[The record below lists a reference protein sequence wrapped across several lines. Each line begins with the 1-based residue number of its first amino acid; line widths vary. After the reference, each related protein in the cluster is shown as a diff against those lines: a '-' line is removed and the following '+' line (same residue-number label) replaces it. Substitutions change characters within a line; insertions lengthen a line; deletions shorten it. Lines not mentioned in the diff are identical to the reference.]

1 LIFGLLSPFLTKESK
16 LRIAYFD
23 CFSGASGDMI
33 LGSLVD
39 AGLDCRLLT
48 EEFKKIPLPP
58 YEVSFLKIQRG
69 GVVGTKFHLHC
80 SGKNNT
86 YNFKELCRIIDSSTL
101 SDSVK
106 EKALKVLTRLGE
118 AEARIHNAPLEA
130 VEFHEL
136 GAIDTILD
144 IVGAVAGLETLGIEK
159 AFSSPLPTGSG
170 FVETEHGRLPLP
182 APATAELLKGR
193 KIIATHITQE
203 LTTPTGAAILT
214 TLAEEEEVCPDM
226 RLEKVG
232 YGAGSRENLECP
244 NLLRVFIGELALKTQ
259 EEEVWMIET
268 NLDDITGQLCGYVMD
283 KLFKAGALDVYTTPI
298 QMKKNRPGILLS
310 AIVPEAARPAVEMVL
325 FQETTTFGLR
335 MYKVARKKLERKFAE
350 VSTPYGKVKVKV
362 GWLDGQVRRIAPE
375 YEDCR
380 RIAEE
385 KGVPLRLV
393 YQSAMEAK
401 LEQGNREQGTGNRK

>member
-1 LIFGLLSPFLTKESK
+1 M
-16 LRIAYFD
+16 RIAYFD
-23 CFSGASGDMI
+23 CFSGAGGDMI

-39 AGLDCRLLT
+39 AGLDHLSLV

-58 YEVSFLKIQRG
+58 HELSFKRVQRG
-69 GVVGTKFHLHC
+69 GISGIKFDLIYPLYPPKADK
-80 SGKNNT
+80 SYKA
-86 YNFKELCRIIDSSTL
+86 YAFRELQSMVSSSTL
-101 SDSVK
+101 RDNTK
-106 EKALKVLTRLGE
+106 EKALRVLTRLGE
-118 AEARIHNAPLEA
+118 AEARIHNTSLEE

-144 IVGAVAGLETLGIEK
+144 IVGAVTALETLGIEK

-170 FVETEHGRLPLP
+170 LIDVEHGRLPLP
-182 APATAELLKGR
+182 APATVELLKGR
-193 KIIATHITQE
+193 KIIAARTTQE

-214 TLAEEEEVCPDM
+214 TLTEEVDVCPDL

-232 YGAGSRENLECP
+232 YGAGSRKNPECP
-244 NLLRVFIGELALKTQ
+244 NLLRVLIGELAPKA
-259 EEEVWMIET
+259 EEDEVWMVET
-268 NLDDITGQLCGYVMD
+268 NLDDMTGQLCGYVID

-310 AIVPEAARPAVEMVL
+310 ALVTEAARPAVEMVF
-325 FQETTTFGLR
+325 FQETTTFGIR
-335 MYKVARKKLERKFAE
+335 AYKVARKKLHRMSAE
-350 VSTPYGKVKVKV
+350 VNTPYGKVKVKV
-362 GWLDGQVRRIAPE
+362 GWLDGHGVLLRRIAPE

-393 YQSAMEAK
+393 YQSAMETE
-401 LEQGNREQGTGNRK
+401 LEVRN